1 MGDKW
6 KGWEYEKGGQSEGV
20 NLGFKP
26 AGGSVHQRVHL
37 ERVFFVCCFSF
48 FLNTYHKAE
57 IRLGG
62 SFVVVVLAITAITL
76 KTVFN
81 YLFVR
86 LKNVLYGLGAAAAAV
101 DFHAALS
108 RRVQFTRQKRSD
120 RGRAAG
126 KIKNLCFF
134 LKKMKL
140 SLLQHKGYF

>member
-1 MGDKW
+1 M
-6 KGWEYEKGGQSEGV
+6 
-20 NLGFKP
+20 L
-26 AGGSVHQRVHL
+26 
-37 ERVFFVCCFSF
+37 FFF
-48 FLNTYHKAE
+48 FLKYLPQGRN
-57 IRLGG
+57 
-62 SFVVVVLAITAITL
+62 SFGRVVRRRVDHHRHHT

-126 KIKNLCFF
+126 KIKICVFF
-134 LKKMKL
+134 
-140 SLLQHKGYF
+140 F

>member
-1 MGDKW
+1 MGDIW
-6 KGWEYEKGGQSEGV
+6 EGWEYEKGGQSEGV

-26 AGGSVHQRVHL
+26 AGRSVHQRVHL

-62 SFVVVVLAITAITL
+62 SFVAGLTITAITL

-86 LKNVLYGLGAAAAAV
+86 LKMSCTVLELLLLLLIFTRPCHGECSSLAKKEV
-101 DFHAALS
+101 IEAAL
-108 RRVQFTRQKRSD
+108 QAK
-120 RGRAAG
+120 
-126 KIKNLCFF
+126 
-134 LKKMKL
+134 
-140 SLLQHKGYF
+140 

>member
-1 MGDKW
+1 M
-6 KGWEYEKGGQSEGV
+6 
-20 NLGFKP
+20 
-26 AGGSVHQRVHL
+26 
-37 ERVFFVCCFSF
+37 
-48 FLNTYHKAE
+48 
-57 IRLGG
+57 GG

-86 LKNVLYGLGAAAAAV
+86 LKNVLYGLRAAAAAV

-126 KIKNLCFF
+126 KIKNLCFKKKKKKIVFVAAQGIF
-134 LKKMKL
+134 LK
-140 SLLQHKGYF
+140 

>member
-1 MGDKW
+1 
-6 KGWEYEKGGQSEGV
+6 
-20 NLGFKP
+20 
-26 AGGSVHQRVHL
+26 
-37 ERVFFVCCFSF
+37 
-48 FLNTYHKAE
+48 
-57 IRLGG
+57 
-62 SFVVVVLAITAITL
+62 VLTITAITL

-86 LKNVLYGLGAAAAAV
+86 LKNVLYGLGAAAAAAV

-134 LKKMKL
+134 FKKIKL

>member
-1 MGDKW
+1 M
-6 KGWEYEKGGQSEGV
+6 
-20 NLGFKP
+20 
-26 AGGSVHQRVHL
+26 
-37 ERVFFVCCFSF
+37 CCFSF
-48 FLNTYHKAE
+48 FKNTYHKAE

-62 SFVVVVLAITAITL
+62 SFVVVVVLAITAITL

-86 LKNVLYGLGAAAAAV
+86 LKNVLYGLRAAAAAV

-126 KIKNLCFF
+126 KIKSVFF
-134 LKKMKL
+134 L
-140 SLLQHKGYF
+140 

>member
-1 MGDKW
+1 MGDIW
-6 KGWEYEKGGQSEGV
+6 EGWEYEKGGQSEGV

-26 AGGSVHQRVHL
+26 AGRSVHQRVHL

-62 SFVVVVLAITAITL
+62 SFVVVLTITAITL

-81 YLFVR
+81 YLFKA
-86 LKNVLYGLGAAAAAV
+86 KNVLHRLGAASAAAV
-101 DFHAALS
+101 DFPEYAALS
-108 RRVQFTRQKRSD
+108 RRVQYTRQKRSD

-126 KIKNLCFF
+126 KIKSVFF
-134 LKKMKL
+134 YKKN
-140 SLLQHKGYF
+140 

>member
-37 ERVFFVCCFSF
+37 ERVFFRVLFFF

-62 SFVVVVLAITAITL
+62 SFVVVVLTITAITL

>member
-1 MGDKW
+1 M
-6 KGWEYEKGGQSEGV
+6 
-20 NLGFKP
+20 
-26 AGGSVHQRVHL
+26 
-37 ERVFFVCCFSF
+37 CCFSF
-48 FLNTYHKAE
+48 FKNTYHKAE

-86 LKNVLYGLGAAAAAV
+86 LKNVLYGLGTAAAAV

-134 LKKMKL
+134 
-140 SLLQHKGYF
+140 F

>member
-1 MGDKW
+1 MGDIW
-6 KGWEYEKGGQSEGV
+6 EGWEYEKGGQSEGV

-26 AGGSVHQRVHL
+26 AGRSVHQRVHL

-62 SFVVVVLAITAITL
+62 SFVVVVLTITAITL

-126 KIKNLCFF
+126 KIKNLCF
-134 LKKMKL
+134 
-140 SLLQHKGYF
+140 

>member
-1 MGDKW
+1 VGDIW
-6 KGWEYEKGGQSEGV
+6 EGWEYEKGGQIEGV

-26 AGGSVHQRVHL
+26 AGRSVHQRVHL

-48 FLNTYHKAE
+48 FKNTYHKAE

-62 SFVVVVLAITAITL
+62 SFVVVVLTITAITL

-86 LKNVLYGLGAAAAAV
+86 LKNVLYGLRAAAAAV

-134 LKKMKL
+134 
-140 SLLQHKGYF
+140 

>member
-1 MGDKW
+1 
-6 KGWEYEKGGQSEGV
+6 
-20 NLGFKP
+20 
-26 AGGSVHQRVHL
+26 
-37 ERVFFVCCFSF
+37 
-48 FLNTYHKAE
+48 
-57 IRLGG
+57 
-62 SFVVVVLAITAITL
+62 VLTITAITL

-126 KIKNLCFF
+126 KIKNLCLEYSPAAQEVPGSIPAPFPDVQSLASRIVWYNFEAVFVVF
-134 LKKMKL
+134 LTF
-140 SLLQHKGYF
+140 KGTVRPDRI